1 MLDRPDVGIVIPSN
15 MLFCFEEKKELT
27 DRCMSGILRF
37 YQILEKR
44 KGIIK
49 LSIVE

>member
-1 MLDRPDVGIVIPSN
+1 MQYVDIVIPSN

-37 YQILEKR
+37 YQILEKM

-49 LSIVE
+49 LSIVD